1 MHPTVVADAIDSAS
15 LHSMQPLD
23 TRSHRH
29 KGAARTHAPLTK
41 RDAPQ
46 VVAQSYGVRAMPT
59 FVVVRD
65 GEKADELVGASK
77 EKLEAM
83 LERAVLAAA

>member
-1 MHPTVVADAIDSAS
+1 M
-15 LHSMQPLD
+15 
-23 TRSHRH
+23 
-29 KGAARTHAPLTK
+29 
-41 RDAPQ
+41 Q

-65 GEKADELVGASK
+65 GEKVSELVGASK

-83 LERAVLAAA
+83 LEKQVGSK